1 MGPAGHCSVIQV
13 RTEPTREKLEPTGS
27 WVGRSRSGNA
37 PRSARC
43 SQRGAQSRF
52 VRFRH
57 EGVVTLAGGRCYA
70 SSARVYKLCS
80 SRSLRRSSSAPRR
93 SACSALFCAP
103 FACQSPPSSAGATRF
118 RRDALVLNCGYR
130 WAMRRR
136 PARAY
141 PNQVRILL
149 PLVVAVVVRLPASA
163 HLCSTEPQG
172 SDEQPASDQ
181 AWKQGD
187 PNHHARLLSQAA
199 YRTVSSRI

>member
-1 MGPAGHCSVIQV
+1 
-13 RTEPTREKLEPTGS
+13 
-27 WVGRSRSGNA
+27 
-37 PRSARC
+37 
-43 SQRGAQSRF
+43 
-52 VRFRH
+52 
-57 EGVVTLAGGRCYA
+57 
-70 SSARVYKLCS
+70 
-80 SRSLRRSSSAPRR
+80 
-93 SACSALFCAP
+93 
-103 FACQSPPSSAGATRF
+103 
-118 RRDALVLNCGYR
+118 
-130 WAMRRR
+130 MRRR